1 MGNVLQDLTNTTL
14 ISIFILTINLKDQL
28 TLANLH
34 TPETPEMSTMVSNGA
49 LNSKKVLRKRKFND
63 NSS

>member
-28 TLANLH
+28 TLANLQ